1 MRTTY
6 LSKAMTLLPLLVLVP
21 ILQAQTNDATS
32 TNPGTSKVRIVRLS
46 QVRGSV
52 QIDRGDGRGFERA
65 IANLPIV
72 EKNELRTGD
81 GVAEIEFEDNT
92 SLRLAPNSE
101 VDFPRLER
109 SATGATLSSVRL
121 GRGTAYISVV
131 KAQSKAV
138 PNEFTAIFGNRKL
151 NLDPGTHVRLGI
163 EGTEA
168 KLAVLDGAVRVDQ
181 GNAAESISKRKTA
194 TFELVGEGQPT
205 VARNVEAS
213 TFDEW
218 DHESASYHSNAA
230 SSGAFNSPYAYG
242 LRDMSYYGS
251 FINAAGCGGS
261 MWRPYFASAAWDP
274 FANGTWA
281 WYQGAGYSWV
291 SPYPWGWTPYH
302 YGSWAYCDN
311 VGWGWMPGQ
320 GGSWYGLNNVATLTP
335 IERTTGGSGHV
346 QPPRLPVHPPLPHA
360 PSMIAINTKPI
371 AVSQIASSTRF
382 EFRKDSAGL
391 GVPRGTLGNLN
402 KFSRES
408 ISHGTASTAVYASV
422 PRAGQSF
429 GGVSSSELLG
439 ASIHR
444 GYAPA
449 SGSPSEGSYNGSYNG
464 SSNGSYSGSGSGG
477 GMGGGRSSGAS
488 APAASAGPSMPSGG
502 GGVKR

>member
-6 LSKAMTLLPLLVLVP
+6 FSKAMTFLPLLLLVP
-21 ILQAQTNDATS
+21 VLQAQTSETTG
-32 TNPGTSKVRIVRLS
+32 TNPGVSKVRIVRLS

-52 QIDRGDGRGFERA
+52 QIDRSDGRGYERA

-72 EKNELRTGD
+72 EGNELRTGE
-81 GVAEIEFEDNT
+81 GVAEVEFEDNT
-92 SLRLAPNSE
+92 SLRLAPNSQVE
-101 VDFPRLER
+101 FPRLER
-109 SATGATLSSVRL
+109 SAAGATLSSVHL
-121 GRGTAYISVV
+121 ARGTAYISVV
-131 KAQSKAV
+131 KAQSKAA
-138 PNEFTAIFGNRKL
+138 PNEFTAVFGDRKL
-151 NLDPGTHVRLGI
+151 NLDPGAHVRLAI

-181 GNAAESISKRKTA
+181 GNGESISKRKTA
-194 TFELVGEGQPT
+194 TFELFGEGQPT
-205 VARNVEAS
+205 VSRNVETS
-213 TFDEW
+213 MFDEW

-230 SSGAFNSPYAYG
+230 SLSAFNSPYAYG

-251 FINAAGCGGS
+251 FVNAAGCGGS

-311 VGWGWMPGQ
+311 LGWGWIPGE
-320 GGSWYGLNNVATLTP
+320 GGSWYGLNNVAALTP
-335 IERTTGGSGHV
+335 IERSTGGGGHV

-360 PSMIAINTKPI
+360 PSMITISTKPI
-371 AVSQIASSTRF
+371 PVSQIASSSKF

-408 ISHGTASTAVYASV
+408 LSHGTASTAVYASV
-422 PRAGQSF
+422 PRTGQSF
-429 GGVSSSELLG
+429 GGITNSELL
-439 ASIHR
+439 ATSIHR
-444 GYAPA
+444 GSLPS
-449 SGSPSEGSYNGSYNG
+449 SGSSPSQGSYNGSYNG
-464 SSNGSYSGSGSGG
+464 GSYSGSGSGG
-477 GMGGGRSSGAS
+477 GMGGGRSAGAS